1 MTLLNVRGKL
11 QTKKVSRYIIKWDA
25 PSKSKLQFR
34 VKQFLKPYWVGS
46 ICYEEFPVY
55 GTELK
60 VDFFNATYRI
70 AIEVQ
75 GPQHN
80 EYHYFH
86 NGQPNAYLDS
96 VKRDMQKLVWI
107 KRNGFKFIEINYDEV
122 DMLSHAFVQE
132 KFGVNL

>member
-11 QTKKVSRYIIKWDA
+11 QKKNVSRYLIRWDA
-25 PSKSKLQFR
+25 ASKSKLQFH
-34 VKQFLKPYWVGS
+34 VKQFLKPFWIGS

-60 VDFFNATYRI
+60 VDILNATYRI
-70 AIEVQ
+70 AVEVQ

-80 EYHYFH
+80 EFHYFH
-86 NGQPNAYLDS
+86 NGEPQNYLS
-96 VKRDMQKLVWI
+96 SFKRDQAKFEWI
-107 KRNGFKFIEINYDEV
+107 KRNSFNFIEINYDEV
-122 DMLSHAFVQE
+122 DLLTHDFVQE